1 MIPKFEEAHMLLEKK
16 VAAIV
21 KTEEQKAEEAKEE
34 IGCDVKITGEVGIVK
49 EYLKD
54 KKLIF

>member
-21 KTEEQKAEEAKEE
+21 KTEEQKFEEAKEE
-34 IGCDVKITGEVGIVK
+34 KKVPTDVN
-49 EYLKD
+49 YLKG
-54 KKLIF
+54 